1 MIIGR
6 KEIVARMADGELVS
20 HLISDEQI
28 QQAGVDL
35 TVGKVYSL
43 AGEGALDF
51 DNSKRVICDYSELPL
66 RGDHWLLEPGVYHC
80 AMNEWI
86 NIPLDLCGLLLPRS
100 SALAIGITI
109 HSALWDPGY
118 NGRSFMHTVVAKRAK
133 IYENAR
139 LAQMVF
145 IRISGEASSYA
156 GTYLGEDVLNLG
168 RRGAQERID
177 DWDSPEGSGD

>member
-1 MIIGR
+1 MILGR
-6 KEIVARMADGELVS
+6 KEIMARMANGELVS
-20 HLISDEQI
+20 KLISEKQV
-28 QQAGVDL
+28 QQAGIDL
-35 TVGKVYSL
+35 TVGKVYL
-43 AGEGALDF
+43 LTGEGALDF
-51 DNSKRVICDYSELPL
+51 DNSKRKICEYSELPL
-66 RGDHWLLEPGVYHC
+66 RGNYWTLEPGVYHC

-86 NIPLDLCGLLLPRS
+86 NIPLDVCGLLLPRS

-118 NGRSFMHTVVAKRAK
+118 NGRSFMHTVVTNRAK

-145 IRISGEASSYA
+145 IPIRGEASSYS

-168 RRGAQERID
+168 RRGTQGSID
-177 DWDSPEGSGD
+177 EWDPNPESGN